1 MTSIPQSAVHAHCP
15 PLWLDLLPISG
26 GRSLPGRVLPGP
38 MEGITAGAFC
48 TVMNRMDLVSAWVT
62 PFIRVSQGVRRPAR
76 VRDRLRAFS
85 PLPIIAQ
92 IMGTDIPLLAATAA
106 RLAAE
111 PGVIGI
117 DLNCACPTPIVVA
130 NGGGGGRLRH
140 PRWIRDAIRALRA
153 ACPAT
158 GISLKVRVGLESD
171 EELPGICA
179 AIREGQPD
187 FVVMHYRTVKERY
200 GPAPRGLDRLA
211 RARAWLPDLPLFG
224 SGDLLTVEAA
234 ARMFAVAAV
243 DGVTPARGLV
253 ANPWLLRD
261 IETDCRAGIVPVR
274 TDAEKRRFLS
284 DVVTEADRTGTWRP
298 GFVLEVARHQFG
310 RAHPLFER
318 LLEADSADAMLAVV
332 ASG

>member
-1 MTSIPQSAVHAHCP
+1 
-15 PLWLDLLPISG
+15 
-26 GRSLPGRVLPGP
+26 

-48 TVMNRMDLVSAWVT
+48 AVMNRMDLVSAWVT
-62 PFIRVSQGVRRPAR
+62 PFMRVSEGIRRPAR
-76 VRDRLRAFS
+76 LRERLRAFF
-85 PLPIIAQ
+85 PLPVVAQ

-140 PRWIRDAIRALRA
+140 PRWICDALGALRA

-171 EELPGICA
+171 DELPGICE
-179 AIREGQPD
+179 AIREGRPD
-187 FVVMHYRTVKERY
+187 FVVVHYRTVEELYR
-200 GPAPRGLDRLA
+200 PAPRGLDRLA
-211 RARAWLPDLPLFG
+211 RARELLPDLPLFG
-224 SGDLLTVEAA
+224 SGDLFNVDAA

-261 IETDCRAGIVPVR
+261 IEEDCRAGSVPVR
-274 TDAEKRRFLS
+274 TDADRRRFLRHLIA
-284 DVVTEADRTGTWRP
+284 EADRTQTWRR
-298 GFVLEVARHQFG
+298 GFVLEVVRRQFG
-310 RAHPLFER
+310 REHPLFGQ
-318 LLEADSADAMLAVV
+318 LLEADSAAGMLAVV
-332 ASG
+332 A

>member
-1 MTSIPQSAVHAHCP
+1 VNTHCP
-15 PLWLDLLPISG
+15 PLWLEPLTLSG
-26 GRSLPGRVLPGP
+26 GHALPGRVLPGP

-48 TVMNRMDLVSAWVT
+48 AVMNRMDLVSAWVT
-62 PFIRVSQGVRRPAR
+62 PFIRVSEGVRRPAR
-76 VRDRLRAFS
+76 LRERLRAFS
-85 PLPIIAQ
+85 PLPVVAQ

-140 PRWIRDAIRALRA
+140 PRWICDALGALRA

-171 EELPGICA
+171 DELPGICE
-179 AIREGQPD
+179 AIREGRPD
-187 FVVMHYRTVKERY
+187 FVVVHYRTVKEMYR
-200 GPAPRGLDRLA
+200 PAPRGLERLA
-211 RARAWLPDLPLFG
+211 RARALLPDLPLLG
-224 SGDLLTVEAA
+224 SGDLFSAEAA

-261 IETDCRAGIVPVR
+261 IEEDCRAGMVPVR
-274 TDAEKRRFLS
+274 TDAERRTFLS
-284 DVVTEADRTGTWRP
+284 HLIAEADRTRTWRP
-298 GFVLEVARHQFG
+298 GYVLEVARHQFG
-310 RAHPLFER
+310 REHPLFGR
-318 LLEADSADAMLAVV
+318 LLKADSAAAMLAVV
-332 ASG
+332 A

>member
-1 MTSIPQSAVHAHCP
+1 M
-15 PLWLDLLPISG
+15 
-26 GRSLPGRVLPGP
+26 PGRVLPGP

-62 PFIRVSQGVRRPAR
+62 PFIRVSEGIRRPAR
-76 VRDRLRAFS
+76 LRDRLRAFS
-85 PLPIIAQ
+85 PLPVVAQ

-117 DLNCACPTPIVVA
+117 DLNCACPKPIVVA

-140 PRWIRDAIRALRA
+140 PRWIREALGALRA

-171 EELPGICA
+171 EELPGICE
-179 AIREGQPD
+179 AIREGRPD
-187 FVVMHYRTVKERY
+187 FVVVHYRTVEELYR
-200 GPAPRGLDRLA
+200 PAPRGLERLA
-211 RARAWLPDLPLFG
+211 RAREWLPGLPLFG
-224 SGDLLTVEAA
+224 SGDLFSVEAA

-261 IETDCRAGIVPVR
+261 IEQDCRAGVVPVR
-274 TDAEKRRFLS
+274 TDADKRRFLS
-284 DVVTEADRTGTWRP
+284 HLIAEADRTQTWRP
-298 GFVLEVARHQFG
+298 GFVLEVVRHQFG
-310 RAHPLFER
+310 RDHPLFAR
-318 LLEADSADAMLAVV
+318 LLKADSAAAMLAEMNPTGNVEERDSV
-332 ASG
+332 SGGYPSGGRSR